1 MKNMLDIGQNHV
13 NRQALPQN
21 KQEILL
27 SVGQDLLENINDD

>member
-1 MKNMLDIGQNHV
+1 MLDIGQNHV

-27 SVGQDLLENINDD
+27 SVRQDLLEDVDDD